1 MKDKQMKIIRT
12 SMFTGKERTK
22 DLPVTQKQLDDWK
35 GGMVI
40 QEAMPHL
47 SVSDREFIM
56 TGVTDDEWNETF
68 KESENQ

>member
-1 MKDKQMKIIRT
+1 MKIIRT

-22 DLPVTQKQLDDWK
+22 DLPVTQKQLDDWE

-40 QEAMPHL
+40 QKAIPHL
-47 SVSDREFIM
+47 SDSDREFIM